1 MGKEFDALPAAVSF
15 NEEVGGYLVFE
26 ETSREAAAR
35 VGDATQAR
43 IALQLRVT
51 ADDADRFLADERHA
65 ARVTGW
71 VRMDMLGGALEV
83 EEGTFNVVAGA
94 GGRRMEYRL
103 QLHDG
108 ADRGLTLV
116 GSKEQEADGT
126 FSLHLRLLAGHV
138 DAGEDAAVMA
148 TGTLRLL
155 ADDVAKQLMTLHV
168 SPPLRLD
175 ALARFSALFARDPW
189 ATQR

>member
-1 MGKEFDALPAAVSF
+1 MGQGFDDLPAAVSF
-15 NEEVGGYLVFE
+15 NEEVAGYLVFG

-35 VGDATQAR
+35 DGDATRAR

-51 ADDADRFLADERHA
+51 ADDVDRFLADERYA

-71 VRMDMLGGALEV
+71 VRIDMLGGALEV
-83 EEGTFNVVAGA
+83 EEGTFNVVAA
-94 GGRRMEYRL
+94 AEGRRMQYRL
-103 QLHDG
+103 RLHDG
-108 ADRGLTLV
+108 ADRALTLV
-116 GSKEQEADGT
+116 GAKEQEADAT

-138 DAGEDAAVMA
+138 DAGADAPVMA

-155 ADDVAKQLMTLHV
+155 PDDVAKQLMTLHV

-175 ALARFSALFARDPW
+175 ALARFSALFAGDPW